1 MFLVTINLMK
11 KILKKA
17 TTGLIKLAGKG
28 VMMTAKATPP
38 VLSGVAHFAKDLSSD
53 SYYVFAGNKKKQKL
67 IKKLNL
73 KNSQHR
79 LKKLKF
85 KSEYPF
91 ADACV
96 LSGLTAGEMF
106 VRGVPNEVQEAFEK
120 AYPNLSS
127 EQSFLD
133 TWSGFEDYESRLGF
147 ISAIKGKLFEIMY
160 VEHLNENL
168 ESGYSAAM
176 ALDPTQQGWDIKII
190 GPDQEI
196 TELLQLK
203 ATTSTS
209 YIKEAITQYP
219 EIDIVTLSD
228 LQGQLASISSLT
240 NVSASD
246 ISNEDL
252 MIQINE
258 ATDGSTFF
266 FPTVPLLALG
276 YLVFSGY
283 REKDIS
289 QFKKHQK
296 FGKRASNLLLNTSI
310 ISATATPFIGIPL
323 VIGKEYLFKGA
334 RKNKEIIKFLK
345 SQIKNNQ
352 KTQKIWERQTSRRSF
367 IKGLGLASA
376 TLIRNPKPIR

>member
-1 MFLVTINLMK
+1 MK
-11 KILKKA
+11 KIFKKSA
-17 TTGLIKLAGKG
+17 TVFFRLAGKSLL
-28 VMMTAKATPP
+28 VTAKAAPS
-38 VLSGVAHFAKDLSSD
+38 VLSGIAHFARDLSSD

-67 IKKLNL
+67 IKKLYL
-73 KNSQHR
+73 QNSQHR
-79 LKKLKF
+79 LKKLRF
-85 KSEYPF
+85 KSDYPF

-96 LSGLTAGEMF
+96 LSGLTASEMYLG
-106 VRGVPNEVQEAFEK
+106 GVPNEIQEAFNK

-127 EQSFLD
+127 DQSFLD
-133 TWSGFEDYESRLGF
+133 TWSGFEDYEARLGF
-147 ISAIKGKLFEIMY
+147 VSAIKGKLFEIMY
-160 VEHLNENL
+160 VEHLNESL
-168 ESGYSAAM
+168 EPGYSAAM
-176 ALDPTQQGWDIKII
+176 ALDPTEKGWDIKIT

-209 YIKEAITQYP
+209 YIKDAIDKYP

-228 LQGQLASISSLT
+228 LQGQLSSISSLK

-246 ISNEDL
+246 ISDEEL

-283 REKDIS
+283 REKDLS
-289 QFKKHQK
+289 QFKRHQK
-296 FGKRASNLLLNTSI
+296 FGKRASNLVLNTSI
-310 ISATATPFIGIPL
+310 ISVTASPFIGIPL
-323 VIGKEYLFKGA
+323 VIGKEYLFQGA

-345 SQIKNNQ
+345 SQIKRNK
-352 KTQKIWERQTSRRSF
+352 KTQKVWEKQTSRRSF
-367 IKGLGLASA
+367 LKGLGLASA
-376 TLIRNPKPIR
+376 TLIRNPKSA

>member
-1 MFLVTINLMK
+1 MK

-17 TTGLIKLAGKG
+17 TSGLIKLAGKG
-28 VMMTAKATPP
+28 VVLTARAAPP
-38 VLSGVAHFAKDLSSD
+38 VISGVAHFAKDLSSD
-53 SYYVFAGNKKKQKL
+53 SYYVFNGNKKKQKL

-73 KNSQHR
+73 QNSQHR

-106 VRGVPNEVQEAFEK
+106 VRGVPSEVHEAFEK

-160 VEHLNENL
+160 VDHLNENL
-168 ESGYSAAM
+168 ETGYSAAM
-176 ALDPTQQGWDIKII
+176 ALDPTQKGWDIKIT

-209 YIKEAITQYP
+209 YIKDAITQYP

-228 LQGQLASISSLT
+228 LQGQLSSVSSLT

-283 REKDIS
+283 REKDLS
-289 QFKKHQK
+289 QFKRHQK

-345 SQIKNNQ
+345 SQIK
-352 KTQKIWERQTSRRSF
+352 I
-367 IKGLGLASA
+367 IKRLRKYGKDKHQEDHFLKG
-376 TLIRNPKPIR
+376 

>member
-1 MFLVTINLMK
+1 MK

-120 AYPNLSS
+120 AYPDLSS

-160 VEHLNENL
+160 VEHLNKNL
-168 ESGYSAAM
+168 ETGYSAAM

-228 LQGQLASISSLT
+228 LQGQLSSISSPYKCFC
-240 NVSASD
+240 
-246 ISNEDL
+246 I
-252 MIQINE
+252 
-258 ATDGSTFF
+258 
-266 FPTVPLLALG
+266 G
-276 YLVFSGY
+276 YF
-283 REKDIS
+283 
-289 QFKKHQK
+289 
-296 FGKRASNLLLNTSI
+296 
-310 ISATATPFIGIPL
+310 
-323 VIGKEYLFKGA
+323 
-334 RKNKEIIKFLK
+334 
-345 SQIKNNQ
+345 
-352 KTQKIWERQTSRRSF
+352 
-367 IKGLGLASA
+367 
-376 TLIRNPKPIR
+376 

>member
-1 MFLVTINLMK
+1 MK

-17 TTGLIKLAGKG
+17 TSGLIKLAGKG
-28 VMMTAKATPP
+28 VVLTARAVPP
-38 VLSGVAHFAKDLSSD
+38 VISGVAHFAKDLSSD
-53 SYYVFAGNKKKQKL
+53 SYYVFTGNKKKQKL

-73 KNSQHR
+73 QNSQHR

-106 VRGVPNEVQEAFEK
+106 VRGVPSEVHEAFEK

-160 VEHLNENL
+160 VDHLNENL
-168 ESGYSAAM
+168 ETGYSAAM
-176 ALDPTQQGWDIKII
+176 ALDPTQKGWDIKIT

-209 YIKEAITQYP
+209 YIKDAITQYP

-228 LQGQLASISSLT
+228 LQGQLSSVSSLT
-240 NVSASD
+240 NVYASD

-283 REKDIS
+283 REKDLS

-296 FGKRASNLLLNTSI
+296 FSKRASNLLLNTSI

-345 SQIKNNQ
+345 SQIKNNE

-367 IKGLGLASA
+367 LKGLGLASA
-376 TLIRNPKPIR
+376 SLIRNPKPIR

>member
-1 MFLVTINLMK
+1 MK
-11 KILKKA
+11 KIFKKSA
-17 TTGLIKLAGKG
+17 TAFFKLAGKSLL
-28 VMMTAKATPP
+28 VTAKAAPS
-38 VLSGVAHFAKDLSSD
+38 VLSGVAHFARDLSSD

-73 KNSQHR
+73 QNSQHR
-79 LKKLKF
+79 LKKLRF
-85 KSEYPF
+85 KSDYPF

-96 LSGLTAGEMF
+96 LSGLTASEMYLG
-106 VRGVPNEVQEAFEK
+106 GVPNEIQEAFNK

-127 EQSFLD
+127 NQSFLD
-133 TWSGFEDYESRLGF
+133 TWSGFEDYEARLGF
-147 ISAIKGKLFEIMY
+147 VSAIKGKLFEIMY
-160 VEHLNENL
+160 VEHLNESL
-168 ESGYSAAM
+168 EPGYSAAM
-176 ALDPTQQGWDIKII
+176 ALDPTEKGWDIKIT

-209 YIKEAITQYP
+209 YIKDAIDKYP

-228 LQGQLASISSLT
+228 LQGQLSSISSLK

-246 ISNEDL
+246 ISDEEL

-283 REKDIS
+283 REKDLS
-289 QFKKHQK
+289 QFKRHQK
-296 FGKRASNLLLNTSI
+296 FGKRASNLVLNTSI
-310 ISATATPFIGIPL
+310 ISVTASPFIGIPL
-323 VIGKEYLFKGA
+323 VIGKEYLFQGA

-345 SQIKNNQ
+345 SQIKRNK
-352 KTQKIWERQTSRRSF
+352 KTQKVWEKQTSRRSF
-367 IKGLGLASA
+367 LKGLGLASA
-376 TLIRNPKPIR
+376 TLIRNPKIAR

>member
-1 MFLVTINLMK
+1 MK
-11 KILKKA
+11 NIFKSTA
-17 TTGLIKLAGKG
+17 GSLIKLARKSL
-28 VMMTAKATPP
+28 VMTAKAAPP

-53 SYYVFAGNKKKQKL
+53 SYYVFTGNKKKQKL

-73 KNSQHR
+73 QNSQHR
-79 LKKLKF
+79 LKKLQF
-85 KSEYPF
+85 KSDYPF
-91 ADACV
+91 VDACV
-96 LSGLTAGEMF
+96 LCGLTASEMYLG
-106 VRGVPNEVQEAFEK
+106 GVPNEIQEAFNK

-127 EQSFLD
+127 DQSFLD
-133 TWSGFEDYESRLGF
+133 TWSGFEDYEARLGF

-160 VEHLNENL
+160 VEHLNESL
-168 ESGYSAAM
+168 EPGYFAAM
-176 ALDPTQQGWDIKII
+176 ALDPTEKGWDIKIT
-190 GPDQEI
+190 GPNQEI

-209 YIKEAITQYP
+209 YIKDAIDKYP

-228 LQGQLASISSLT
+228 LQGQLSSISSLK

-283 REKDIS
+283 REKDLS

-296 FGKRASNLLLNTSI
+296 FGKRASNIVLNTSI
-310 ISATATPFIGIPL
+310 ISVTASPFIGIPL
-323 VIGKEYLFKGA
+323 VIGKEYLFQGA

-345 SQIKNNQ
+345 SQIKRNK
-352 KTQKIWERQTSRRSF
+352 KTQKVWEKQTSRRSF
-367 IKGLGLASA
+367 LKGLGLASA
-376 TLIRNPKPIR
+376 TLIKNPRLT